1 MELWSTLQSA
11 VEQVIIQQ
19 VEQFIIYC
27 LKYIYF
33 SHSNLPQIKSLSVD
47 NQVKCQIFNIPLY
60 FTGIATC
67 IYIYIQY
74 ARMLQ
79 TTASVAQS
87 VERWSRDPEVAGSIP
102 SWRPW
107 SCILCNWLS
116 LKMSIFPTLK
126 FTTPYFNFHIPNSS
140 PRALSNCEELGQLQN
155 GENKPTALD
164 RHCIQ

>member
-79 TTASVAQS
+79 TTAFVAQS

-107 SCILCNWLS
+107 SCIFRNWSLQG
-116 LKMSIFPTLK
+116 LKMHIALICMARSVGKYLHEVFVQTERRKSEVFTKKAKTNIFHT
-126 FTTPYFNFHIPNSS
+126 
-140 PRALSNCEELGQLQN
+140 
-155 GENKPTALD
+155 D
-164 RHCIQ
+164 R